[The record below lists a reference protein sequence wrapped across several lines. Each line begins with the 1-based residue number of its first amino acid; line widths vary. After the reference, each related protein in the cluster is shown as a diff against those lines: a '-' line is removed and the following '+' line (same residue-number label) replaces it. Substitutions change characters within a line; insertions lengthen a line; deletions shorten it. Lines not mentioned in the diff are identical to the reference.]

1 MQKSNTKQTVFIIT
15 GMHRSG
21 TSLTASILQSAGI
34 HIGRRLMEA
43 TKFNPKGH
51 FENIDFYQFHLDA
64 LSSLGLNIDG
74 WTLQENLEI
83 EDQLVDRAKQIIENN
98 ALSSVWGWKEP
109 RTTLFLDFWA
119 KLLPEAKFLLI
130 YRSPWEVAD
139 SLYRRKDELFQSQPE
154 LAIKYWQ
161 HYNQK
166 ILNFYNQEQNR
177 CLLANVKTI
186 VQYQTAYIDTINH
199 KFNVNLSHPAPTA
212 YDPSMLKTEVS
223 STSQQPTVIDYY
235 FPEAIEL
242 YQELEGRA
250 WHPEQTPD
258 FSWQELLKP
267 SLYRTWAFQ
276 DWANLRRLEQDN
288 KSLKTQWQA
297 QESELQ
303 ESQSRQTELEQTKAQ
318 LQTAENLL
326 EQSQSQSH
334 ETENVLEK
342 SQSQLQQTESVLQ
355 QSHAQQNHTR
365 KELEQTKTQLQ
376 TAENLL
382 EQSQSKLH
390 ENENVLEKSQSQ
402 LQQTESVLQQSH
414 AQLNH
419 TRKELE
425 QTKTQLQTAENL
437 LEQSQSKLHENENVL
452 EKSQSQLQQTES
464 VLQQSH
470 AQLNH
475 TRKELEQTKTQLS
488 QAQFDVMRY
497 QSQLHQTQEELEYYE
512 LRRQDW
518 EESQS
523 KLDEAELA
531 LSQLMNQLQQAE
543 KREEQF
549 NIQRHQTLEELEQT
563 ATQLKQE
570 QENFK
575 LVNHKFIQLKIELEG
590 EIKQKEAQ
598 IHQWQ
603 TELKQSQSQLNELQQ
618 ELAQAKTYIDQIQQR
633 HKLEQMVA
641 ESPEKK
647 SEMDYNLL
655 VGDAWNA
662 YCNDQM
668 PVMKQHLQNALKLT
682 KTSASET
689 ILNWLES
696 FSKFSVAQGFELD
709 SESLTN
715 SLEWQQLMRQVM
727 GKKMTP
733 LPLIKH

>member
-1 MQKSNTKQTVFIIT
+1 LIYCHLKIELHKRLPAENPSKIMQKSNTEQTVFIIT

-21 TSLTASILQSAGI
+21 TSLAASILQSAGI
-34 HIGRRLMEA
+34 HIGRNLLGA
-43 TKFNPKGH
+43 DQVNIKGH
-51 FENIDFYQFHLDA
+51 WENIDFYEFHMNILNSQG
-64 LSSLGLNIDG
+64 LSSAG
-74 WTLQENLEI
+74 WTLQDNLEI
-83 EDQLVDRAKQIIENN
+83 KEEFIDRAKEIIENN

-297 QESELQ
+297 QEAELQ
-303 ESQSRQTELEQTKAQ
+303 KSQSRQTELEQTKAQ

-334 ETENVLEK
+334 ETENVLE
-342 SQSQLQQTESVLQ
+342 T
-355 QSHAQQNHTR
+355 
-365 KELEQTKTQLQ
+365 
-376 TAENLL
+376 
-382 EQSQSKLH
+382 
-390 ENENVLEKSQSQ
+390 
-402 LQQTESVLQQSH
+402 
-414 AQLNH
+414 
-419 TRKELE
+419 
-425 QTKTQLQTAENL
+425 
-437 LEQSQSKLHENENVL
+437 
-452 EKSQSQLQQTES
+452 SQSQLQQTES

-512 LRRQDW
+512 LHRQDWEESQSKLYEAEVALSQLMKRLQKTEKSEERLHIQLHQTQEELEYYELRRQDW

-523 KLDEAELA
+523 KLYEAELA

-543 KREEQF
+543 KREERF

-563 ATQLKQE
+563 ATKLKQE

-575 LVNHKFIQLKIELEG
+575 LVNHKFTQLKIEREG
-590 EIKQKEAQ
+590 DIKQKEAQ

-655 VGDAWNA
+655 VWDAWNA
-662 YCNDQM
+662 YCNGQM
-668 PVMKQHLQNALKLT
+668 PVMKQHLQNSLKLT

-689 ILNWLES
+689 IMNWLES

>member
-1 MQKSNTKQTVFIIT
+1 MQKSNTEQTVFIIT

-43 TKFNPKGH
+43 TNFNAKGH
-51 FENIDFYQFHLDA
+51 FENIDFFQFHLDA

-119 KLLPEAKFLLI
+119 KLLPEARFLLI

-161 HYNQK
+161 HYNQT

-186 VQYQTAYIDTINH
+186 VQYQAAYIDTINQ
-199 KFNVNLSHPAPTA
+199 KFNVDLSHPSPTA

-223 STSQQPTVIDYY
+223 SNSQQPTVIDYY

-288 KSLKTQWQA
+288 KSLKTKLHA
-297 QESELQ
+297 QEPELQ

-318 LQTAENLL
+318 LKTAENLL
-326 EQSQSQSH
+326 EQSKFQLH
-334 ETENVLEK
+334 ETESVLEK
-342 SQSQLQQTESVLQ
+342 SQTQLQQTEY
-355 QSHAQQNHTR
+355 
-365 KELEQTKTQLQ
+365 
-376 TAENLL
+376 
-382 EQSQSKLH
+382 
-390 ENENVLEKSQSQ
+390 
-402 LQQTESVLQQSH
+402 VLQQSH

-419 TRKELE
+419 TRQELE
-425 QTKTQLQTAENL
+425 HTKNQLG
-437 LEQSQSKLHENENVL
+437 
-452 EKSQSQLQQTES
+452 
-464 VLQQSH
+464 
-470 AQLNH
+470 
-475 TRKELEQTKTQLS
+475 

-512 LRRQDW
+512 LHRQVW

-523 KLDEAELA
+523 KLYEAEVA
-531 LSQLMNQLQQAE
+531 LSQLMNRLQKTEKSEERLHIQLHQTQEELEYYELHRQAWEESQSQLYQAEVALSQLMDQLQQAK
-543 KREEQF
+543 KREERI
-549 NIQRHQTLEELEQT
+549 NIQQHQTLEELEQT
-563 ATQLKQE
+563 ATKLKQE

-575 LVNHKFIQLKIELEG
+575 LVNNKFIQLKIELEG
-590 EIKQKEAQ
+590 DIKQKEAQ

-603 TELKQSQSQLNELQQ
+603 TEFKQSQSQLHEIQQ

-633 HKLEQMVA
+633 HQLEQIVA
-641 ESPEKK
+641 ESPEKQSK
-647 SEMDYNLL
+647 VDYNLL
-655 VGDAWNA
+655 VWDAWNA
-662 YCNDQM
+662 YCNGQL

-689 ILNWLES
+689 IMNWLES
-696 FSKFSVAQGFELD
+696 FSKFSVAQGLELD

-727 GKKMTP
+727 VKKMTQ

>member
-1 MQKSNTKQTVFIIT
+1 MQKSNTEQSVFIIT

-34 HIGRRLMEA
+34 HIGRNLLGA
-43 TKFNPKGH
+43 DQVNIKGH
-51 FENIDFYQFHLDA
+51 WENIDFYEFHMNILDSQG
-64 LSSLGLNIDG
+64 LSSAG
-74 WTLQENLEI
+74 WTLQDNLEI
-83 EDQLVDRAKQIIENN
+83 KEEFIDRAKQIIENN

-119 KLLPEAKFLLI
+119 KLLPEARFLLI

-139 SLYRRKDELFQSQPE
+139 SLYRRQDELFQSQPE

-186 VQYQTAYIDTINH
+186 IQYQAAYIDTINH
-199 KFNVNLSHPAPTA
+199 KFNVNLSHPSPTA

-223 STSQQPTVIDYY
+223 SNSQQPTVIDYY

-288 KSLKTQWQA
+288 KSLKTQLHA
-297 QESELQ
+297 QEPELQ
-303 ESQSRQTELEQTKAQ
+303 NSHSRQTELEQTKAQ
-318 LQTAENLL
+318 LKTAENLL
-326 EQSQSQSH
+326 EQSQSQLH
-334 ETENVLEK
+334 ETESVLEK
-342 SQSQLQQTESVLQ
+342 SQTQLQQTESVLQ
-355 QSHAQQNHTR
+355 H
-365 KELEQTKTQLQ
+365 
-376 TAENLL
+376 
-382 EQSQSKLH
+382 
-390 ENENVLEKSQSQ
+390 
-402 LQQTESVLQQSH
+402 SH

-425 QTKTQLQTAENL
+425 
-437 LEQSQSKLHENENVL
+437 H
-452 EKSQSQLQQTES
+452 
-464 VLQQSH
+464 
-470 AQLNH
+470 
-475 TRKELEQTKTQLS
+475 TKTQLS

-512 LRRQDW
+512 LHRQAW

-523 KLDEAELA
+523 KLYAAEVA
-531 LSQLMNQLQQAE
+531 LSQLMDQLQKTEKSEERLHIQLHQTQEKLEYYELHRQAWEESQSKLYESEVALSQLMHQLQQAE
-543 KREEQF
+543 KREERI
-549 NIQRHQTLEELEQT
+549 NLQRHQTLEELEQT
-563 ATQLKQE
+563 ATKLKQE
-570 QENFK
+570 QENFQ

-590 EIKQKEAQ
+590 DIKQKEAQ

-603 TELKQSQSQLNELQQ
+603 TEFKQSQSQLHELQG
-618 ELAQAKTYIDQIQQR
+618 ELAQAKTYIEQITQR
-633 HKLEQMVA
+633 HKLEQIVA
-641 ESPEKK
+641 ESPQKQ
-647 SEMDYNLL
+647 SEIDYNLL
-655 VGDAWNA
+655 VWDAWNA
-662 YCNDQM
+662 YCNGQM

-689 ILNWLES
+689 IMNWLES
-696 FSKFSVAQGFELD
+696 FSKFSVAQGLELD

-727 GKKMTP
+727 VKKMTQ
-733 LPLIKH
+733 LPMIKH

>member
-1 MQKSNTKQTVFIIT
+1 MQKSNTEQTVFIIT

-34 HIGRRLMEA
+34 HIGRNLLGA
-43 TKFNPKGH
+43 DHVNIKGH
-51 FENIDFYQFHLDA
+51 WENIDFYEFHMNILDSQG
-64 LSSLGLNIDG
+64 LSSAG
-74 WTLQENLEI
+74 WTLQDNLEI
-83 EDQLVDRAKQIIENN
+83 KEEFIDRAKQIIENN

-119 KLLPEAKFLLI
+119 KLLPKARFLLI

-186 VQYQTAYIDTINH
+186 IQYQAAYIDTINH
-199 KFNVNLSHPAPTA
+199 KFNVDLSHPAPTA

-223 STSQQPTVIDYY
+223 SNSQQPTVIDYY
-235 FPEAIEL
+235 FPETIEL

-288 KSLKTQWQA
+288 KSLKTQLHA
-297 QESELQ
+297 QEPELQ

-318 LQTAENLL
+318 LKTAENLL
-326 EQSQSQSH
+326 EQSQFQLH
-334 ETENVLEK
+334 ETESVLEK
-342 SQSQLQQTESVLQ
+342 SQT
-355 QSHAQQNHTR
+355 
-365 KELEQTKTQLQ
+365 
-376 TAENLL
+376 
-382 EQSQSKLH
+382 
-390 ENENVLEKSQSQ
+390 Q

-425 QTKTQLQTAENL
+425 QTTTQLG
-437 LEQSQSKLHENENVL
+437 
-452 EKSQSQLQQTES
+452 
-464 VLQQSH
+464 
-470 AQLNH
+470 
-475 TRKELEQTKTQLS
+475 

-512 LRRQDW
+512 LHRQAW

-523 KLDEAELA
+523 KLYEAEVA

-543 KREEQF
+543 KREERI

-575 LVNHKFIQLKIELEG
+575 LVNHKFTQLKIELEG
-590 EIKQKEAQ
+590 DIKQKEAQ

-603 TELKQSQSQLNELQQ
+603 TEFKQSKCQLHELQQ

-633 HKLEQMVA
+633 HQLEQIVA
-641 ESPEKK
+641 ESPGKQ
-647 SEMDYNLL
+647 SEVDYNLL
-655 VGDAWNA
+655 VWDAWNA
-662 YCNDQM
+662 YCNGQL

-682 KTSASET
+682 QTSASET
-689 ILNWLES
+689 IMNWLES
-696 FSKFSVAQGFELD
+696 FSKFSVAQGLELD

-727 GKKMTP
+727 VKKMTQ

>member
-1 MQKSNTKQTVFIIT
+1 MQKSNTEQTVFIIT

-34 HIGRRLMEA
+34 HIGRNLLGA
-43 TKFNPKGH
+43 DQVNIKGH
-51 FENIDFYQFHLDA
+51 WENIDFYEFHMNILNSQG
-64 LSSLGLNIDG
+64 LSSAG
-74 WTLQENLEI
+74 WTLQDNLEI
-83 EDQLVDRAKQIIENN
+83 KEEFIDRAKQIIENN

-119 KLLPEAKFLLI
+119 KLLPEARFLLI

-186 VQYQTAYIDTINH
+186 IQYQAAYIDTINH
-199 KFNVNLSHPAPTA
+199 KFNVDLSHPAPTA

-223 STSQQPTVIDYY
+223 SNSQQPTVIDYY
-235 FPEAIEL
+235 FPETIEL

-288 KSLKTQWQA
+288 KSLKTLLHA
-297 QESELQ
+297 QEPELQ

-318 LQTAENLL
+318 LKTAENLL
-326 EQSQSQSH
+326 EQSQFQLH
-334 ETENVLEK
+334 ETESVLEK
-342 SQSQLQQTESVLQ
+342 SQT
-355 QSHAQQNHTR
+355 
-365 KELEQTKTQLQ
+365 
-376 TAENLL
+376 
-382 EQSQSKLH
+382 
-390 ENENVLEKSQSQ
+390 Q

-425 QTKTQLQTAENL
+425 QTTTQLG
-437 LEQSQSKLHENENVL
+437 
-452 EKSQSQLQQTES
+452 
-464 VLQQSH
+464 
-470 AQLNH
+470 
-475 TRKELEQTKTQLS
+475 

-512 LRRQDW
+512 LHRQAW

-523 KLDEAELA
+523 KLYQAEVA
-531 LSQLMNQLQQAE
+531 LSQLMNQLQKTEKSEERLHIQLHQTQEELEYYELHRQAWEESQSKLYEAEVALSQLMDQLQQAE
-543 KREEQF
+543 KREERI
-549 NIQRHQTLEELEQT
+549 NLQRHQTLEELEQT
-563 ATQLKQE
+563 ATKLKQE
-570 QENFK
+570 QDNFQ

-590 EIKQKEAQ
+590 DIKQKEAQ

-603 TELKQSQSQLNELQQ
+603 TEFKQSQSQLHELQQ
-618 ELAQAKTYIDQIQQR
+618 ELAQAKTYIEQITQR
-633 HKLEQMVA
+633 HKLEQIVA
-641 ESPEKK
+641 ESPDKQ
-647 SEMDYNLL
+647 SELDYNLL
-655 VGDAWNA
+655 VWDAWNA
-662 YCNDQM
+662 YCNGQL

-689 ILNWLES
+689 IMNWLES
-696 FSKFSVAQGFELD
+696 FSKFSVAQGLELD

-727 GKKMTP
+727 VKKMTQ
-733 LPLIKH
+733 LPMIKH